1 MENTYVIDNRLYK
14 LEVLTEQMSTGKLF
28 YFLRG
33 IQDTTDIKRVAYE
46 ELPEVYVPHTT
57 HLPAGT
63 VVCEHYS
70 TKVLKEDLDIDLQF
84 YNYSVPHDK
93 DGNLISNGHFYRTM
107 GGTMFA
113 IKENKIIPQIV
124 GNVDLV
130 HNIEGAE
137 KVDEMAYSMV
147 TGKKLTEPDSYMYT
161 DTIELFGNKDEFV
174 ESTYSGDLLPE
185 YLDNEYAEF
194 CGTIVFRSDI
204 HNGMCDEYFI
214 CSECDEI
221 HHIDFM
227 ENIDGDKVCSDCVE
241 DHYIYSEIMAEYIHE
256 SEVCYVGNDAMS
268 YDYRSDNYYH
278 CESCGGWANED
289 NIVETEDGYYLCED
303 CADDY
308 RIGSEYWY
316 RDNFI
321 HDYHPDIDLEFYGDG
336 PKYLGCEWEIQG
348 GGEDDRKA
356 RRLFGDNKYFYC
368 SHDGSLDEGFECIT
382 MPCSPK
388 VLLEDINWERLTGA
402 VLGEGYDD
410 PDGAGFH
417 IHISREHF
425 NDRSA
430 IGKLVRF
437 FYKYY
442 DELVE
447 FANRDEDDATH
458 WADCTDCDGDSTFYR
473 SYEKAMEKRYSA
485 VNVQN
490 SHTIEIRLFNSS
502 YDARDIR
509 SYIQFTDIISDLANG
524 MWADMTWDNIKVL
537 ANERGYDDLTSRLDE
552 MCL

>member
-1 MENTYVIDNRLYK
+1 MERNYVIDSKLYR
-14 LEVLTEQMSTGKLF
+14 LEVLTEQMSTGELF

-33 IQDTTDIKRVAYE
+33 VQDTSDIVRVAYE
-46 ELPEVYVPHTT
+46 ELPEEYVPHTT

-174 ESTYSGDLLPE
+174 ESSYSGDLLPE

-204 HNGMCDEYFI
+204 RNGMCDEYFI
-214 CSECDEI
+214 CEECDEI
-221 HHIDFM
+221 HHVDFM
-227 ENIDGDKVCSDCVE
+227 ENIGGDKVCSDCIE
-241 DHYIYSEIMAEYIHE
+241 DHYIYSEIMQEYIHE

-268 YDYRSDNYYH
+268 YEYRSDNYYQ
-278 CESCGGWANED
+278 CESCGEWANDD
-289 NIVETEDGYYLCED
+289 NIIETEDGYYLCDD

-308 RIGSEYWY
+308 RIGNEYWY

-356 RRLFGDNKYFYC
+356 RKLFGDNKYFYC

-388 VLLEDINWERLTGA
+388 VLLEDINWERLVGA

-458 WADCTDCDGDSTFYR
+458 WADATDCDGDTTFYR

-490 SHTIEIRLFNSS
+490 SHTVEIRLFNSS
-502 YDARDIR
+502 YDSRDIR

>member
-1 MENTYVIDNRLYK
+1 MERNYVIDNRLYR

-33 IQDTTDIKRVAYE
+33 VQDTTDIKRVAYE
-46 ELPEVYVPHTT
+46 ELPEPYSATIT
-57 HLPAGT
+57 HLPKGT

-70 TKVLKEDLDIDLQF
+70 TKVLKEDVDIDLQF
-84 YNYSVPHDK
+84 YAYTVPHDK
-93 DGNLISNGHFYRTM
+93 DGNLISNGNYYRTM

-113 IKENKIIPQIV
+113 IKENTIIPQIE

-130 HNIEGAE
+130 HNIEGCE
-137 KVDEMAYSMV
+137 LVDEMDYSMV
-147 TGKKLTEPDSYMYT
+147 SGKKLTNPDSYMYT

-174 ESTYSGDLLPE
+174 ESTYSCDLLPE
-185 YLDNEYAEF
+185 YLDNEYEEF
-194 CGTIVFRSDI
+194 GGTIVFRSDI
-204 HNGMCDEYFI
+204 HNGLCDEYFI
-214 CSECDEI
+214 CDECDEI
-221 HHIDFM
+221 HHVDEL
-227 ENIDGDKVCSDCVE
+227 ENINGDKLCYDCVQ
-241 DHYIYSEIMAEYIHE
+241 DHYVYSDIMGEYIHE
-256 SEVCYVGNDAMS
+256 SDVCYVGDNAMS
-268 YDYRSDNYYH
+268 YDFRSDNYYR
-278 CESCGGWANED
+278 CENCGEWVDED
-289 NIVETEDGYYLCED
+289 DVVETEDGYYLCDD

-308 RIGSEYWY
+308 RIGNQYWY

-382 MPCSPK
+382 MPCSPH
-388 VLLEDINWERLTGA
+388 VLLNDINWERLTGA
-402 VLGEGYDD
+402 VLGEGYND

-417 IHISREHF
+417 IHISRDHF

-490 SHTIEIRLFNSS
+490 SHTVEIRLFNSS